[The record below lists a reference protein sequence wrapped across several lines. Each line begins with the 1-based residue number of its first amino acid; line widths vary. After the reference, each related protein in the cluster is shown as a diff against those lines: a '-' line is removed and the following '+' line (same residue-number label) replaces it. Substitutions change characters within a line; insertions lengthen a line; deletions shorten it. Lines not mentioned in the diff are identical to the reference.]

1 MDIWACGVTL
11 YNIVSGEYPFE
22 GEVIM
27 RLFDNI
33 ANQPLHMPKSVQL
46 SKPLVNLLTAMLDK
60 DPEKRMNMHDIR
72 RCEWYIQALEVVRF
86 FKFSADLHA
95 ATH

>member
-11 YNIVSGEYPFE
+11 YNMVSGEYPFE

-33 ANQPLHMPKSVQL
+33 ANQPLQMPQNVQL
-46 SKPLVNLLTAMLDK
+46 SRSLEYLLTAMLDK
-60 DPEKRMNMHDIR
+60 DPEKRINMHDIR
-72 RCEWYIQALEVVRF
+72 RCEWYKRKVNVVRSYF
-86 FKFSADLHA
+86 HLKF
-95 ATH
+95 

>member
-22 GEVIM
+22 GDVIM

-33 ANQPLHMPKSVQL
+33 ANQPLQMPQNLQL
-46 SKPLVNLLTAMLDK
+46 SKPLEFLLTAMLDK
-60 DPEKRMNMHDIR
+60 DPEKRINMHEIR
-72 RCEWYIQALEVVRF
+72 RCKWYIQKVNVVRSF
-86 FKFSADLHA
+86 LPFKGIHYIY
-95 ATH
+95 